1 MGVENERAEWMW
13 TISEE
18 DKVLF
23 AFAFFFFLKY
33 TLMCYCFVLM
43 II

>member
-1 MGVENERAEWMW
+1 MEWMW

-23 AFAFFFFLKY
+23 VFAIFFLNY
-33 TLMCYCFVLM
+33 TLMCFCFVL
-43 II
+43 IT